1 MRWQSAEVT
10 AAAPSPWK
18 DLPESPISFLV
29 EVNGSNIVMVPG
41 INDAPACI
49 LTVEEVRLPST
60 WTLIRRITSI
70 PATVVAR
77 MVQPF
82 LPVENTNQTLCDILG
97 WKRDY
102 QNLTEA
108 ADLLSFDSQTIQL
121 SCMHDLPVPV
131 LRLFARIQE
140 KTQLLQI
147 FKTRSVRKNLVREII
162 LDLYDLEEGARTR
175 VINELLRSAQST
187 DSLAGE
193 DLRDLVRKERH
204 PKSEQIRQQ
213 IKEIKKS
220 MNLPSGLQI
229 EVPADLE
236 NGQTKITLSFRRQ
249 EEFQKLLGE
258 MDQAFSAKLSEILK
272 LV

>member
-1 MRWQSAEVT
+1 
-10 AAAPSPWK
+10 
-18 DLPESPISFLV
+18 
-29 EVNGSNIVMVPG
+29 
-41 INDAPACI
+41 
-49 LTVEEVRLPST
+49 
-60 WTLIRRITSI
+60 
-70 PATVVAR
+70 
-77 MVQPF
+77 
-82 LPVENTNQTLCDILG
+82 
-97 WKRDY
+97 
-102 QNLTEA
+102 
-108 ADLLSFDSQTIQL
+108 
-121 SCMHDLPVPV
+121 
-131 LRLFARIQE
+131 
-140 KTQLLQI
+140 
-147 FKTRSVRKNLVREII
+147 
-162 LDLYDLEEGARTR
+162 